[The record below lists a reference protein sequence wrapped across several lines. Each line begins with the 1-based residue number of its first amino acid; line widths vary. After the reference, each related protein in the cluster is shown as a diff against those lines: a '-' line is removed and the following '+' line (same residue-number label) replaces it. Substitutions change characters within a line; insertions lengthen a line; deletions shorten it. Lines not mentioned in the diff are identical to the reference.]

1 MTLRSSAW
9 AGKVQALSLFMT
21 ELVTADNAQ
30 ILLPSGSAWGSAI
43 INHTTYPGTG
53 EVRVAFPV
61 RAERPIERIG
71 EQLLNRLRE
80 DSRIEARP
88 APEVHVSKVVDISDA
103 VHPIVE
109 LTVSAKTKPADA
121 DAVKQRLMDL
131 VTAMLT
137 DSGTARPEPSQA
149 AG

>member
-1 MTLRSSAW
+1 MS
-9 AGKVQALSLFMT
+9 
-21 ELVTADNAQ
+21 
-30 ILLPSGSAWGSAI
+30 
-43 INHTTYPGTG
+43 
-53 EVRVAFPV
+53 FPV
-61 RAERPIERIG
+61 RAGRPIERIG